1 MISDVMKEYLLSD
14 EPTLVKPEE
23 EVAVVN
29 SWHTLEHAILI
40 LTADQYSTVPVLDRN
55 SKVLGLISMP
65 KIIKAIMGN
74 EAIDFNRLSEITVG
88 DIIDGEEF
96 PYVYDDFDLEDIL
109 QKLVR
114 TAFLT
119 VIDREGA
126 FKGII
131 TRSEMLKGTNRIV
144 HMLESDY
151 ELIKKEK

>member
-1 MISDVMKEYLLSD
+1 
-14 EPTLVKPEE
+14 
-23 EVAVVN
+23 
-29 SWHTLEHAILI
+29 
-40 LTADQYSTVPVLDRN
+40 
-55 SKVLGLISMP
+55 MP

-119 VIDREGA
+119 VIDREGT